1 MKKKNNN
8 IGNVFERLHQL
19 MEAAEETANKLAER
33 MEKAEKDA
41 KEYEDAFK
49 AKNPLYK
56 AFCRTKKPAVSLDV
70 AEDFAIH
77 ILANVLCKKTVGKET
92 EQEISEVINDFRN
105 RLFNEMKAYK
115 DHYALYLA
123 SGVLSDKLRKE
134 EEKKQDGQ
142 GTKRDK

>member
-1 MKKKNNN
+1 MKKNNN

-19 MEAAEETANKLAER
+19 MESAEETANKLAER

-41 KEYEDAFK
+41 KDYEDAFK
-49 AKNPLYK
+49 AKNPLFK
-56 AFCRTKKPAVSLDV
+56 AFCRTKKPCVSLDV

-77 ILANVLCKKTVGKET
+77 ILANVLCKKTVGKAE
-92 EQEISEVINDFRN
+92 EKEISEVFDDFRG
-105 RLFNEMKAYK
+105 RLYKEMVAFR
-115 DHYALYLA
+115 DHYALCLA